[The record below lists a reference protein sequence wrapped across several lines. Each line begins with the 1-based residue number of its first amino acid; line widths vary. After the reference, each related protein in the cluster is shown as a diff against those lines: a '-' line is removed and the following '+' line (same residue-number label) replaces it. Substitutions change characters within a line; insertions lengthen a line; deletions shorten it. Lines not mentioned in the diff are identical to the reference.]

1 MQCTEINSEQKHK
14 ESRIDPVSSVCLVWQ
29 QYRDKQRSKERI
41 CWDNILQLQRWN
53 FSIRTLE
60 GSNIQHRS
68 YSFSVLNTHEVYSLV
83 SYTLSINV
91 LISPKKSWNHFY
103 YLILLLEKYM
113 SVMLKYTW
121 KINCFASESS
131 NSSSSSCS
139 DDTSLFSSLSGE
151 QNMKYFRTSSSN
163 LPPGQR
169 ALAWRRCAH
178 FGREDKWFKRSDKLH
193 MFHL

>member
-113 SVMLKYTW
+113 SVVLKYTW

-131 NSSSSSCS
+131 NRILLWWHILVQQPLRGAEHEILQ
-139 DDTSLFSSLSGE
+139 DQQQQFTS
-151 QNMKYFRTSSSN
+151 RTKGSR
-163 LPPGQR
+163 LKTMCT
-169 ALAWRRCAH
+169 L
-178 FGREDKWFKRSDKLH
+178 RSRG
-193 MFHL
+193 